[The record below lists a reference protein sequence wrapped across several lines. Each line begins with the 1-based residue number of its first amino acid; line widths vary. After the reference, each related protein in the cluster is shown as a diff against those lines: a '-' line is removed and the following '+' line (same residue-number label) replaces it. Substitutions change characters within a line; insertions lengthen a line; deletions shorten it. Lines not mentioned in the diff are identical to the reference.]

1 VAALN
6 LGATLILGLLVLATH
21 LVSVMLAKAIR
32 TYSRSRLEAL
42 CAARGHAER
51 ADEVVH
57 FDERTE
63 RSAECLAVVT
73 GLTLAAMLG
82 VTADRIAPHFAA
94 EAVVAIALAV
104 GALGYVLAGVGG
116 RIFAERVIDTLWPAS
131 PVLRTLTTPLTS
143 GWTLVEHLARQFTRS
158 SDMTPRPASV
168 EVEVPADGDDDEDLE
183 ADLPEA
189 ARLLLQHAIELTR
202 RDISEVMTPR
212 SSIVSLPSSI
222 SARGAAHSFRETGLS
237 RIPLFGENR
246 DDIIGIL
253 YAKDLF
259 PKMTEDSDPDA
270 VIPRKLV
277 RPAYCIPETKNA
289 FELLNEFRSRR
300 TQIAMVLDE
309 YGGVSGLITLEDL
322 LEQLVGVIDDEHD
335 QPTPADYAVSV
346 GPGRYQVDAT
356 LSLEHLNERLGLHLP
371 TDADFLT
378 LGGLAFHALGR
389 LPEPGASF
397 RQNGVEFTI
406 LEVADHTIR
415 RVLVDLQPSATVGS
429 SSP

>member
-1 VAALN
+1 MAALN
-6 LGATLILGLLVLATH
+6 LGATLFLGLLVLAAH
-21 LVSVMLAKAIR
+21 LVSVMLAKAFR

-42 CAARGHAER
+42 CAARGRPER
-51 ADEVVH
+51 ADEVAH
-57 FDERTE
+57 YDERTE
-63 RSAECLAVVT
+63 RAAESLAVVT

-82 VTADRIAPHFAA
+82 VTADRIAPHLAA

-116 RIFAERVIDTLWPAS
+116 RIFAEGVIDSLWPGCRF
-131 PVLRTLTTPLTS
+131 LRTVTAPFTA
-143 GWTLVEHLARQFTRS
+143 GWNLVEQLVRQFTRS
-158 SDMTPRPASV
+158 SDKTPRPASV
-168 EVEVPADGDDDEDLE
+168 EVEIPADGDDPEDLE
-183 ADLPEA
+183 ADLPDS
-189 ARLLLQHAIELTR
+189 ARQLLQHAIELTR
-202 RDISEVMTPR
+202 RDISEIMTPR
-212 SSIVSLPSSI
+212 ASIVSIPSSI
-222 SARGAAHSFRETGLS
+222 SARGAAQTFRQTGLS

-259 PKMTEDSDPDA
+259 PRMTEDGDPDS

-300 TQIAMVLDE
+300 TQIAIVLDE
-309 YGGVSGLITLEDL
+309 YGGVSGLITLENL

-335 QPTPADYAVSV
+335 PPTPADHVVSL
-346 GPGRYQVDAT
+346 GASRYQIDAT
-356 LSLEHLNERLGLHLP
+356 MALEHVNERLGLHLP
-371 TDADFLT
+371 TDADYLT

-397 RQNGVEFTI
+397 RKDGVEFTI

-415 RVLVDLQPSATVGS
+415 RVLVDLQPSAAVGS
-429 SSP
+429 TSP